1 MARFIGKKKEE
12 IGLSPGALHFRG
24 VQKMEKPMIR
34 VIDYNQDTV
43 SEYRFNTVQ
52 EILKFKE
59 TETTTW
65 INIDG
70 IHDRQVMQEIA
81 EGFAIDT
88 VILDDVMNTGL
99 RPVFKEHDNAVFV
112 SLKMLNPGHPEEG
125 IVYEQ
130 LSLIIT
136 PRVLLSFQERK
147 GDFFEAVRNR
157 IRQKKKRMVEA
168 GPDYLAF
175 ALMDVVIDHYIMVLS
190 NFGENIE
197 TLDEDELETGSERD
211 VLDTIFRY
219 KKEISFLAKNMKP
232 ARELILAFAKSDSD
246 LITPETFFHLA
257 ELKNNINHVTEMVE
271 NYREVLTDQLN
282 VYHTTAS
289 SRLNDKMKFLTIFS
303 VIFIPLTFI
312 AGIYGTNFDYLPE
325 LHFKYSYFIM
335 WGAMV
340 VLALLMLMFFKRKKW
355 F

>member
-1 MARFIGKKKEE
+1 
-12 IGLSPGALHFRG
+12 
-24 VQKMEKPMIR
+24 
-34 VIDYNQDTV
+34 VIDFDQNDVSEFRYDTV
-43 SEYRFNTVQ
+43 K

-81 EGFAIDT
+81 DGFAIDR

-99 RPVFKEHDNAVFV
+99 RPVLIEHDNAVFI
-112 SLKMLNPGHPEEG
+112 SLKMLNPQQSEEG
-125 IVYEQ
+125 IAYEQ
-130 LSLIIT
+130 LSLILT

-147 GDFFEAVRNR
+147 GDFFEPVRNR
-157 IRQKKKRMVEA
+157 IRQKKKRIVEA

-175 ALMDVVIDHYIMVLS
+175 ALMDVVIDNYIMVLS
-190 NFGENIE
+190 DFGENIE
-197 TLDEDELETGSERD
+197 TLDEDEPETRMERD

-219 KKEISFLAKNMKP
+219 KKEVSFLAKNMKP

-246 LITPETFFHLA
+246 LLAPDTFFHLS
-257 ELKNNINHVTEMVE
+257 ELKNNISHVTEMLE

-282 VYHTTAS
+282 IYHTAAS

-303 VIFIPLTFI
+303 VIFIPLTFL

-335 WGAMV
+335 WGVMV
-340 VLALLMLMFFKRKKW
+340 VLAVLMLVFFKRKKW